1 MKRRKNL
8 CRERKS
14 LILQTNKGFQS
25 ESEGCFLNKESGNTP
40 FFSIVV
46 VSLNA
51 EKLIRPTLD
60 SVLSQTFEDY
70 EVVVKDGISTDET
83 VKQIPSDDRIR
94 VFVQKDTGIY
104 DAMNQA
110 TSFTSGRYITYLN
123 CGDTFASPD
132 VLSKARDLI
141 GEENYGY
148 VYGDWTRDGILHKQ
162 PEELTDFYLYRTPLC
177 HQSIFFN
184 GDDLRKVFHYNTKYR
199 ILADYNLELEM
210 RAVKNTKHIDL
221 TVCSYLGGGVSET
234 KNGYET
240 KCSEREEIIKV
251 HYPKRRRKA
260 YSLFLKMT
268 FPKLRNRLASSDLVY
283 IKKTYQRIV
292 NNINGGE
299 RL

>member
-1 MKRRKNL
+1 MNMEKD
-8 CRERKS
+8 
-14 LILQTNKGFQS
+14 
-25 ESEGCFLNKESGNTP
+25 NTP
-40 FFSIVV
+40 FFSVVV

-51 EKLIRPTLD
+51 EKLIRSTLD
-60 SVLSQTFEDY
+60 SVLSQTFDDY
-70 EVVVKDGISTDET
+70 EVIVKDGISADET
-83 VKQIPSDDRIR
+83 VEQIPSDDRIR

-110 TSFTSGRYITYLN
+110 TSFTNGRYIIYLN
-123 CGDTFASPD
+123 CGDTFASPN
-132 VLSKARDLI
+132 VLSKVRALI

-148 VYGDWTRDGILHKQ
+148 VYGDWTRDDIPHRQ
-162 PEELTDFYLYRTPLC
+162 PEKLTDFYLYRTPLC

-184 GDDLRKVFHYNTKYR
+184 GDDLRKVFYYNTKYR

-268 FPKLRNRLASSDLVY
+268 FPKLRNRLASSDLVD
-283 IKKTYQRIV
+283 IQKTYQRIV